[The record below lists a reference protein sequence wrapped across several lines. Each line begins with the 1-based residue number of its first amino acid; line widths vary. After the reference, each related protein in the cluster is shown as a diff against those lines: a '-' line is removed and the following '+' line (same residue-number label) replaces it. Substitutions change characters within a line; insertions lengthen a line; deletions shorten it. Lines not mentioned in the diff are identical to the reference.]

1 MLFLQ
6 RYVGE
11 SIDLGDGT
19 IRLKVTEIT
28 ASGVVW
34 LTVSGGLLDGCA
46 VRRRSQDWIRVAD
59 GWSVFV
65 GEVGTRRCKLGF
77 AVPQDVVVKRVELL
91 AA

>member
-11 SIDLGDGT
+11 SIDIGGT
-19 IRLKVTEIT
+19 VRLKVTEIT

>member
-11 SIDLGDGT
+11 SIDIGGT
-19 IRLKVTEIT
+19 VRLKVTEIT
-28 ASGVVW
+28 DGIVW

-46 VRRRSQDWIRVAD
+46 VRRRSQDWIRVAN

-65 GEVGTRRCKLGF
+65 GDVGTRRVKLGF
-77 AVPQDVVVKRVELL
+77 ALPRSVVVKRVELL